1 MTTTRTDKPTEWDE
15 RSTLLTMLTYVR
27 ETAIAKCEGL
37 SDELAGRAPLP
48 TSPLTSIGGFVNH
61 LRWVEHSWFETVF
74 LGEPDRGPWTDEEPD
89 REMTLGAEGPLDQV
103 LAGYREQI
111 RRTDEIIAA
120 HQLDDRA
127 VRELRDGDHATLRWI
142 VLHLVEET
150 ARHNGHLDLLREMA
164 DGVVG
169 D

>member
-27 ETAIAKCEGL
+27 ETAHAKSEGL
-37 SDELAGRAPLP
+37 PDELAGKAPLP

-89 REMTLGAEGPLDQV
+89 REMTLGAEGPLAQV
-103 LAGYREQI
+103 LADYREQC
-111 RRTDEIIAA
+111 RRSDEIIAA

-127 VRELRDGDHATLRWI
+127 VRPLRDGDHATLRWI
-142 VLHLVEET
+142 VLHMIEET
-150 ARHNGHLDLLREMA
+150 ARHNGHIDIMREMA